1 MPGTMLGA
9 GRLGWMRQAS
19 SLPSRISVSSQMTN
33 YSGLPGPDGFPGTWE
48 YHCPNREGHW
58 QKDKLVSLH
67 LVGAQIIGQ
76 VFPRR
81 HGKEVRAVMEAAD
94 RGRLK
99 PGHQG
104 GLLG

>member
-1 MPGTMLGA
+1 
-9 GRLGWMRQAS
+9 MRQAS

-33 YSGLPGPDGFPGTWE
+33 YPGLPGPDGFPGTWE
-48 YHCPNREGHW
+48 CHCPNWEGHW

-81 HGKEVRAVMEAAD
+81 HSKEVRAVMEAAD

-99 PGHQG
+99 PGRQG
-104 GLLG
+104 GHPG